1 LAIFHEILPY
11 CSENETG
18 VIIRGVLAVGI
29 LTGKLDIDSRF
40 QKVDFRRK
48 SLESK
53 EENKIFQ
60 QDLAKVEQL
69 KTLARDR
76 MLAQLALQFTIA
88 HPAVTTV
95 ISGIKNE
102 DQLKDNLSAA
112 VRPKLTEDEMVAIDE
127 VTPSGGGRKIW
138 PA

>member
-1 LAIFHEILPY
+1 M
-11 CSENETG
+11 
-18 VIIRGVLAVGI
+18 GI
-29 LTGKLDIDSRF
+29 LTGKVSHDSEF
-40 QKVDFRRK
+40 AEGDFRRNWF
-48 SLESK
+48 ESEK
-53 EENKIFQ
+53 ENKIFQ

-76 MLAQLALQFTIA
+76 ILAQLALQFTIA
-88 HPAVTTV
+88 HPAVTPV
-95 ISGIKNE
+95 IPGIKNE

-112 VRPKLTEDEMVAIDE
+112 VRAKLTEDEMAAIDE